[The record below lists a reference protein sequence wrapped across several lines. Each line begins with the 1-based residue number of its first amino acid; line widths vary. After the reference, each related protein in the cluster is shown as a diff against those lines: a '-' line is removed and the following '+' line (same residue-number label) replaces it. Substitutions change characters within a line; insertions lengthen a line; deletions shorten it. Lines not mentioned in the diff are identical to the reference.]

1 MSLCSPTSTLDWFR
15 HARDSSLSSSSFFF
29 FIFKFD
35 QTTTF
40 LQTIAARTT
49 EKNRVFVFKAKGDCI
64 AKRTFN
70 LFFSQQRGGHYRRT
84 GVATSRYFARDK
96 LYAPRVPT
104 TKQTEATTVKSDR
117 KSFSSS
123 MRDGLERFSLLQT
136 RGEMFS
142 RFDWSLTLTVLKVPL
157 FFFLSLFNCQPILK
171 FSNVQFFRFLQ
182 HFQLLYTCVFIYH
195 CVAYKEY
202 PSIFLMFIIHERKR
216 WLAKQWT
223 SCIYILM

>member
-1 MSLCSPTSTLDWFR
+1 MCFCSYARALVSVNRVSLFSNVNSRLISPRERFV
-15 HARDSSLSSSSFFF
+15 SLFFFFFF

-123 MRDGLERFSLLQT
+123 MRDGLERFSLLRT

-142 RFDWSLTLTVLKVPL
+142 RFD
-157 FFFLSLFNCQPILK
+157 
-171 FSNVQFFRFLQ
+171 
-182 HFQLLYTCVFIYH
+182 
-195 CVAYKEY
+195 
-202 PSIFLMFIIHERKR
+202 
-216 WLAKQWT
+216 
-223 SCIYILM
+223 